1 MRQSEYTT
9 FYERRGRSKY
19 PVRGKLYMQYREL
32 NIYVRDGNLTE
43 GLSGIRLPITV
54 AGGTPHVKRVMDAH
68 YDTIIKAIKEQGGR
82 VHWRSLEGGL
92 LKINGKVVQQNE
104 QRY

>member
-19 PVRGKLYMQYREL
+19 PVRGKLYMRYRGL
-32 NIYVRDGNLTE
+32 SIYVRNGDLTE
-43 GLSGIRLPITV
+43 GRSGIGLEVTDGV
-54 AGGTPHVKRVMDAH
+54 GKADVKKYIDAH
-68 YDTIIKAIKEQGGR
+68 YDAIFTAIKEQGGR
-82 VHWRSLEGGL
+82 VHWRSMEGGV

-104 QRY
+104 